1 MSEAL
6 LPEDNVAPELTF
18 RKLLKRLWPFMRQHP
33 RALWT
38 VGTMLLLFIVSGRA
52 LPFLIGYAVDYGLK
66 VKDYQ
71 PVIWAAVAYAFFELL
86 RTGLAFQVSFRM
98 QTLGNKILLDIRQ
111 KLTEHVQSL
120 PLSFLDRTPT
130 GRILTRMTNDVFAL
144 TELFSQGFASIFLN
158 VLEILSTLVAL
169 LVISPTL
176 TFAAMLATPVMLML
190 CMKLSANVRVEFGAA
205 KRKLSYLNAY
215 TAESLTGIRVLQLF
229 DQTKHSSTHFDEHS
243 EEYRH
248 YQMKTVKLFAMMWP
262 IVEGFKVFAIMVTM
276 AVGAYFVHQGSLSVG
291 ELSAFVLLI
300 QSFFK
305 PLRLILEKYNQLQN
319 SLASADRIFDLLEEP
334 AESPFGSAWH
344 NKTKGE
350 IEFSKVVFRYTSDS
364 QPALND
370 VSFKI
375 KPGQSV
381 ALVGRTGSG
390 KTTIIS
396 LLQKFYNIQEGVISI
411 DGLDLNHMALAEIRK
426 RVGVIQQDPFLF
438 RGTLE
443 ENITL
448 RNPDMT
454 KEGVMR
460 ALEKAR
466 LTEIITHWPD
476 GLSTFIEERGLNLSA
491 GERQLVAFAR
501 ILAFDPDILILDE
514 ATANVDSIS
523 ELKIQQAIMELKK
536 NRTCLIIAHRLSTIR
551 HCDRIFV
558 LGHGKLI
565 EEGSHEE
572 LLSKRGHYY
581 TLHQKSDAQVVQ

>member
-33 RALWT
+33 KALWT
-38 VGTMLLLFIVSGRA
+38 VGIMLVVFISSGRI
-52 LPFLIGYAVDYGLK
+52 LPFLVGYAVDYGLK

-71 PVIWAAVAYAFFELL
+71 PVIWAAIAYTFFELL
-86 RTGLAFQVSFRM
+86 RTGLAFQVSYRM

-111 KLTEHVQSL
+111 KLTEHIQNL
-120 PLSFLDRTPT
+120 PLSFLDRTPS
-130 GRILTRMTNDVFAL
+130 GRILTRMTNDVFSL

-158 VLEILSTLVAL
+158 VLEIASTLIAL
-169 LVISPTL
+169 MLISPSL
-176 TFAAMLATPVMLML
+176 TVASMLATPLML
-190 CMKLSANVRVEFGAA
+190 YLCMRLSATVRIEFGAA

-215 TAESLTGIRVLQLF
+215 TAESLSGIRILQLF
-229 DQTKHSSTHFDEHS
+229 DQTKHSSKHFDQHS
-243 EEYRH
+243 EEYRF
-248 YQMKTVKLFAMMWP
+248 YQMKTVKLFATMWP
-262 IVEGFKVFAIMVTM
+262 IVEGFKVFSTMVTL
-276 AVGAYFVHQGSLSVG
+276 AIGAYFVHQGSHTVG

-305 PLRLILEKYNQLQN
+305 PLRLILEKYNMLQN

-334 AESPFGSAWH
+334 AESPFGSSW
-344 NKTKGE
+344 KERTKGE
-350 IEFSKVVFRYTSDS
+350 IEFNKVVFRYAENA
-364 QPALND
+364 PAALND

-375 KPGQSV
+375 QAGQSV

-390 KTTIIS
+390 KTSIIS
-396 LLQKFYNIQEGVISI
+396 LLQKFYSIQSGVISI
-411 DGLDLNHMALAEIRK
+411 DGLDLSHMALNEVRK

-448 RNPDMT
+448 RNPDIT
-454 KEGVMR
+454 TEDVVR
-460 ALEKAR
+460 ALDKAH
-466 LTEIITHWPD
+466 LSEILEHWPE
-476 GLSTFIEERGLNLSA
+476 GLNTFIEERGQNLSA

-523 ELKIQQAIMELKK
+523 ELKIQKAIMQLKK

-551 HCDRIFV
+551 HCDHILV

-572 LLSKRGHYY
+572 LLNRRGHYY
-581 TLHQKSDAQVVQ
+581 TLHQKSDTQIQQ

>member
-6 LPEDNVAPELTF
+6 QAEDNVAPELTF
-18 RKLLKRLWPFMRQHP
+18 RKLLTRLWPFIRQYP

-38 VGTMLLLFIVSGRA
+38 VGILLVVFIGAGRA
-52 LPFLIGYAVDYGLK
+52 LPFLVGYAVDYGIKLK
-66 VKDYQ
+66 EFQ
-71 PVIWAAVAYAFFELL
+71 PLIYAAIAYTFFEIL
-86 RTGLAFQVSFRM
+86 RSGLAFQVSYRM
-98 QTLGNKILLDIRQ
+98 QRLGNQVLLEIRK

-120 PLSFLDRTPT
+120 PLSFLDRTPS
-130 GRILTRMTNDVFAL
+130 GRILTRMTNDVFSL

-158 VLEILSTLVAL
+158 VLEILSTFIAL
-169 LVISPTL
+169 MFISPTL
-176 TFAAMLATPVMLML
+176 TGASMLATPLML
-190 CMKLSANVRVEFGAA
+190 YLCLRLSARVRIEFGAA
-205 KRKLSYLNAY
+205 KRKLSYLNSY
-215 TAESLTGIRVLQLF
+215 TAESLNGIRVLQLF
-229 DQTKHSSTHFDEHS
+229 DQTKHSSKHFAEHS

-248 YQMKTVKLFAMMWP
+248 YQMRTVKLFATMWP
-262 IVEGFKVFAIMVTM
+262 IVEGFKVFSIAVTLAI
-276 AVGAYFVHQGSLSVG
+276 GAYFVHQGSHTVG
-291 ELSAFVLLI
+291 QLSAFVLLI
-300 QSFFK
+300 QGFFK
-305 PLRLILEKYNQLQN
+305 PLRLILEKYNMLQN

-334 AESPFGSAWH
+334 TESSFGSKWTE
-344 NKTKGE
+344 KTKGAIDFE
-350 IEFSKVVFRYTSDS
+350 NVVFRYGESA
-364 QPALND
+364 PAALND

-375 KPGQSV
+375 GAGQSV

-396 LLQKFYNIQEGVISI
+396 LLQKFYTPQSGTISI
-411 DGLDLNHMALAEIRK
+411 DGLDLNNMALAEIRK

-454 KEGVMR
+454 KEQVMR
-460 ALEKAR
+460 ALERAN
-466 LTEIITHWPD
+466 LTELVTHWPQ
-476 GLSTFIEERGLNLSA
+476 GLNTFIEERGLNLSA
-491 GERQLVAFAR
+491 GERQLIAFAR

-551 HCDRIFV
+551 HCDRILV
-558 LGHGKLI
+558 LSHGKLQ

-572 LLSKRGHYY
+572 LLAKRGAYY
-581 TLHQKSDAQVVQ
+581 VLHQKSDAQLVQ

>member
-38 VGTMLLLFIVSGRA
+38 VGIMLVIFISSGRI
-52 LPFLIGYAVDYGLK
+52 LPFLVGYAVDHGLK
-66 VKDYQ
+66 VKDFQ
-71 PVIWAAVAYAFFELL
+71 PVIWAAIGYTFFEIL
-86 RTGLAFQVSFRM
+86 RTGLAFQVSYRM
-98 QTLGNKILLDIRQ
+98 QVLGNKILLDIRQ
-111 KLTEHVQSL
+111 KLTEHIQSL
-120 PLSFLDRTPT
+120 PLSYLDRTPS

-158 VLEILSTLVAL
+158 VLEIVSTLIAL

-176 TFAAMLATPVMLML
+176 TVAAMLSTPVMLSL
-190 CMKLSANVRVEFGAA
+190 CMKLSASVRVEFGAA

-229 DQTKHSSTHFDEHS
+229 DQTKHSSNHFDQHS
-243 EEYRH
+243 EEYRF
-248 YQMKTVKLFAMMWP
+248 YQMKTVKLFATMWP
-262 IVEGFKVFAIMVTM
+262 IVEGFKVFTTMVTL

-291 ELSAFVLLI
+291 ELSAFVLLV

-305 PLRLILEKYNQLQN
+305 PLRMILEKYNQLQN
-319 SLASADRIFDLLEEP
+319 SLASADRIFGLLEEP

-344 NKTKGE
+344 ERTKGE
-350 IEFSKVVFRYTSDS
+350 IEFNKVVFRYGENLP
-364 QPALND
+364 PALND

-375 KPGQSV
+375 QPGQSV

-396 LLQKFYNIQEGVISI
+396 LLQKFYNIQSGVISI
-411 DGLDLNHMALAEIRK
+411 DGLNLNNLALHEIRK

-448 RNPDMT
+448 RNPEMT
-454 KEGVMR
+454 KEHVMR
-460 ALEKAR
+460 ALERAH
-466 LTEIITHWPD
+466 LSDIITHWPD
-476 GLSTFIEERGLNLSA
+476 GLNTFIEERGQNLSA
-491 GERQLVAFAR
+491 GERQLIAFAR

-523 ELKIQQAIMELKK
+523 ELKIQKAIMELKK

-558 LGHGKLI
+558 LSHGKLL
-565 EEGSHEE
+565 EEGSHDE
-572 LLSKRGHYY
+572 LLAKKGHYF
-581 TLHQKSDAQVVQ
+581 TLHQKSDAQLH